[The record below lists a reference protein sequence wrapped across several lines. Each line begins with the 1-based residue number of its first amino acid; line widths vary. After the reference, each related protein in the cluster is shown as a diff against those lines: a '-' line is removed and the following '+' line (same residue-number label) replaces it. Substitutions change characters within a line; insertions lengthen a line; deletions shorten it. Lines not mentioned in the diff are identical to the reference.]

1 MVEGNEKAVLEK
13 LDQLVRL
20 MSLSLVEGKK
30 QADQIAL
37 LSKSGFQPK
46 EIADL
51 LGTTPNTVRV
61 ALSNMR
67 KIGAMKVPAKP
78 ETGQ

>member
-1 MVEGNEKAVLEK
+1 MVEVNEKAVLKK

-67 KIGAMKVPAKP
+67 KKGAMKVPGKP